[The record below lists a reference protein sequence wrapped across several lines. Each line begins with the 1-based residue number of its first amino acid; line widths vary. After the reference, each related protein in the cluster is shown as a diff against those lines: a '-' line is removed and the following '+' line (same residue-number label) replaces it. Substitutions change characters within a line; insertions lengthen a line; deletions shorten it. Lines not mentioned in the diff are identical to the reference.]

1 MRGSCAVH
9 ARDTET
15 AMCQKALNSWGSWL
29 SILQAPWYPLV
40 SIAIHNIHWCC
51 QISMNIQNV
60 PDGNWSGDFLRTSSV
75 WALGPNHINY
85 CKQARTRQQ
94 DQASEHAK
102 RQSQISNASI
112 LSCWAHRYQ
121 LPPTLEMYGISWNR
135 MQRCTA
141 FAIFMNLQ
149 GFSIIRSMCSLFF
162 LIKCEFHKENERQ
175 YTRFFLMFMRG
186 VSFGKLTGAVCDTVA
201 QNKTNMIDS
210 FGRTLFI
217 FMRGSRGAS
226 KNNLRPINSRSRQ

>member
-9 ARDTET
+9 ARDTKT
-15 AMCQKALNSWGSWL
+15 AMCQEALNTSGSWL

-85 CKQARTRQQ
+85 CKQARPRQQ

-141 FAIFMNLQ
+141 FPIFMNLQ
-149 GFSIIRSMCSLFF
+149 GFSISRSMFSLFF
-162 LIKCEFHKENERQ
+162 PHQIRISQRKRATVHKIFFNVHARCEFWEVDRRRLWYCRTKQNQHDRQLRADTFYFHARLERCFKKQ
-175 YTRFFLMFMRG
+175 L
-186 VSFGKLTGAVCDTVA
+186 AA
-201 QNKTNMIDS
+201 N
-210 FGRTLFI
+210 
-217 FMRGSRGAS
+217 
-226 KNNLRPINSRSRQ
+226 